1 MSDLAG
7 SVAGEDSAPLL
18 GDLGEDATE
27 LYRDFEGAAGVIRF
41 DDGRIEAELAT
52 KGMPAGI
59 APVGEPGAP
68 PLTDLPA
75 GTAAAF
81 TLSFRDGWLQ
91 DWVSS
96 LGDVL
101 GGAAAGGGSEDL
113 WRDLEAQ
120 TGLQLPEDLETL
132 LGDGLRVSVDG
143 SLDASALAGG
153 GDVPRVPVGIRIN
166 GDDAEISRI
175 LDSLLAQLPPGASD
189 ALVRSSGEG
198 YVVLGLDAEYVDAL
212 TTGGG
217 LGDVDAFRDVV
228 PEADRVSGGVYVNF
242 DAEDWS
248 TRLAGEMFADEPE
261 VAANVAPL
269 DALGLT
275 SWLDDEGVQHGLF
288 RLSTD

>member
-1 MSDLAG
+1 
-7 SVAGEDSAPLL
+7 
-18 GDLGEDATE
+18 
-27 LYRDFEGAAGVIRF
+27 
-41 DDGRIEAELAT
+41 
-52 KGMPAGI
+52 
-59 APVGEPGAP
+59 
-68 PLTDLPA
+68 
-75 GTAAAF
+75 
-81 TLSFRDGWLQ
+81 
-91 DWVSS
+91 
-96 LGDVL
+96 
-101 GGAAAGGGSEDL
+101 
-113 WRDLEAQ
+113 
-120 TGLQLPEDLETL
+120 
-132 LGDGLRVSVDG
+132 
-143 SLDASALAGG
+143 
-153 GDVPRVPVGIRIN
+153 VPVGIRIN

-198 YVVLGLDAEYVDAL
+198 YVVLGLDPEYVDAL